1 MPKSQFLQSS
11 FASGEL
17 SPLIL
22 GRTDLDQYYKGG
34 QTAENVVI
42 VPQGGIKRRPGTKRI
57 EKALSNS
64 FVTVTSQA
72 PTMAKGGTPANIYDD
87 NPNTFG
93 ITTAPFDGSP
103 YQEFARYQY
112 SSIPTVSFIDIKN
125 VSLFTN
131 GVTERTARVILQ
143 SSATGSTWKF
153 LETFIISTE
162 YEISKRFNLDKE
174 DEDATFQ
181 YRLVTDA
188 LTIAGT
194 TLSIKINE
202 FSLRNTGSEYGN
214 VKTFDFSYGTDEHY
228 LGVLTTDNMRFYRIP
243 HQGSTETVWISDIIV
258 PYSDL
263 DVLTVRDAQTEN
275 VMLLF
280 NKDNAPHRIIF
291 DPTNFTTGLFA
302 GNNQFTSGPIPFSN
316 VPQYDYNDE
325 NSPTA
330 VSAVQRITFGNGFVA
345 GNRYQVDIQGV
356 LSKNI
361 SFGGDVESTA
371 FNLQKNLQEMP
382 VFGDTGITVTGSALL
397 GPYTITI
404 SDESAQPLK
413 LFSAFVTEGATGN
426 TGITFIRDVIG
437 VSRKEDV
444 WSAPYI
450 NSQNQSRPGRGFPL
464 MGAFNEGRL
473 WIGGTKS
480 KRQSLF
486 ASKSGDLFN
495 FFSEEGADDDG
506 IFVTINSR
514 NLTEI
519 IDVNPDRG
527 LQVFC
532 AGAEFIVKNNTPST
546 ITIEAETQLGSF
558 NLESKALDGAT
569 LFIDGNGNT
578 LRQYLY
584 NFNED
589 AYTSNDISVLSSHL
603 INNPLDMA
611 ALDGTSSE
619 DSSWVFIINQDGSAA
634 VLNTVRAQ
642 DINGFTKWLPYV
654 DSVQPGNNTVLESC
668 SVVGKELYV
677 VAKNNSFNYGP
688 TITIELWDFDSK
700 LDSSVNFTISSPF
713 FSSVVD
719 TPDQFRGQTIGLTR
733 NDVPLPDRE
742 VSLAGQFSLAPSER
756 PDFIGDIVN
765 YQYGYNI
772 PVAFKSM
779 PVNTNPGTRSGQ
791 NAMREK
797 KITNMNLR
805 VLETSGVYIDGIPVP
820 VRELGP
826 ASNSPLNTPLSPK
839 TGIIEDNRGGNGW
852 STEVVPLI
860 TVPGP
865 TPFHLQSIE
874 YEVESS

>member
-42 VPQGGIKRRPGTKRI
+42 VPQGGIKRRPGTLQVDTPLG
-57 EKALSNS
+57 ALVRNAQLPSMPNGGNAS
-64 FVTVTSQA
+64 FIND
-72 PTMAKGGTPANIYDD
+72 G
-87 NPNTFG
+87 NPLTYG
-93 ITTAPFDGSP
+93 ITDTSWTGTFKTVAQYTFTSAPQP
-103 YQEFARYQY
+103 
-112 SSIPTVSFIDIKN
+112 SFIDIKN
-125 VSLFTN
+125 ISIINTGTAEQNATVKLQHGSDSTQWTDISSFVISDKY
-131 GVTERTARVILQ
+131 VT
-143 SSATGSTWKF
+143 
-153 LETFIISTE
+153 
-162 YEISKRFNLDKE
+162 SKRVTFPNIVGYLGFRIVCDLTAFNTYAIKVGEFNLK
-174 DEDATFQ
+174 TSVGQ
-181 YRLVTDA
+181 PTD
-188 LTIAGT
+188 
-194 TLSIKINE
+194 
-202 FSLRNTGSEYGN
+202 
-214 VKTFDFSYGTDEHY
+214 VKTFDFSVGSDEHY
-228 LGVLTTDNMRFYRIP
+228 LGVLTAKNLRVYRTP
-243 HQGSTETVWISDIIV
+243 HAGSADTVFVADVVV
-258 PYSDL
+258 PYNGAAVSE
-263 DVLTVRDAQTEN
+263 VRDSQTEN
-275 VMLLF
+275 VMLMF
-280 NKDNAPHRIIF
+280 HKDYEPQRIIF
-291 DPTNFTTGLFA
+291 E
-302 GNNQFTSGPIPFSN
+302 GNASFVSGPIPFSN
-316 VPQYDYNDE
+316 VPQYDYNDTD
-325 NSPTA
+325 SPTA

-345 GNRYQVDIQGV
+345 GNRYQVDVQGV

-382 VFGDTGITVTGSALL
+382 IFGDTGITVTGSALL

-404 SDESAQPLK
+404 SNESAQPLK

-426 TGITFIRDVIG
+426 TGITFVRDVIG

-444 WSAPYI
+444 WS
-450 NSQNQSRPGRGFPL
+450 STRGFPL

-519 IDVNPDRG
+519 VDVNPDRG

-532 AGAEFIVKNNTPST
+532 SGAEFIVKGNTPST
-546 ITIEAETQLGSF
+546 IQIEAETQLGSF
-558 NLESKALDGAT
+558 NLETKALDGAT
-569 LFIDGNGNT
+569 LFINGNGNT

-603 INNPLDMA
+603 INKPLDMA

-619 DSSWVFIINQDGSAA
+619 DSAWVFIVNEDGSAA

-642 DINGFTKWLPYV
+642 DINGFTKWTLYNP
-654 DSVQPGNNTVLESC
+654 DADNTTKYESC
-668 SVVGKELYV
+668 SVVGKELYLV
-677 VAKNNSFNYGP
+677 VKSTNAIDVNTYKTIEKWDFNVLLDSAKNFTGVISEGLANINVGLRFAGQTVGAISNGFVLPNRNVTSAG
-688 TITIELWDFDSK
+688 IVIFSDDELGVIGQDYNIQIG
-700 LDSSVNFTISSPF
+700 LNFTSS
-713 FSSVVD
+713 
-719 TPDQFRGQTIGLTR
+719 
-733 NDVPLPDRE
+733 
-742 VSLAGQFSLAPSER
+742 
-756 PDFIGDIVN
+756 
-765 YQYGYNI
+765 
-772 PVAFKSM
+772 FKSM

-805 VLETSGVYIDGIPVP
+805 VLETAGVYIDGIPVP

>member
-22 GRTDLDQYYKGG
+22 GRTDLDQYYRGG

-42 VPQGGIKRRPGTKRI
+42 VPQGGIKRRPGTKYVSTPI
-57 EKALSNS
+57 QNLSRRQN
-64 FVTVTSQA
+64 V
-72 PTMAKGGTPANIYDD
+72 PTMPTGGPAANINDGNPLTYGISGASLNANSVLAEYNFGTP
-87 NPNTFG
+87 
-93 ITTAPFDGSP
+93 
-103 YQEFARYQY
+103 
-112 SSIPTVSFIDIKN
+112 VSFEFIDLRAISIVPGQLGQEDTN
-125 VSLFTN
+125 TVRLEVSSN
-131 GVTERTARVILQ
+131 GTTWLQ
-143 SSATGSTWKF
+143 FGPANK
-153 LETFIISTE
+153 LNISTE
-162 YEISKRFNLDKE
+162 FESSGRFTYESGGQSWQYFRLIIENALVFGQTAKIGEFNVK
-174 DEDATFQ
+174 FQ
-181 YRLVTDA
+181 NGLVSP
-188 LTIAGT
+188 I
-194 TLSIKINE
+194 
-202 FSLRNTGSEYGN
+202 
-214 VKTFDFSYGTDEHY
+214 KTFDFSIGSDEHY
-228 LGVLTTDNMRFYRIP
+228 LGVLTSGNIRFYRAP
-243 HQGSTETVWISDIIV
+243 HSGSSDTAYVGDVIA
-258 PYSDL
+258 PYDPD
-263 DVLTVRDAQTEN
+263 DVADVRDVQTEN
-275 VMLLF
+275 VMITF
-280 NKDNAPHRIIF
+280 SKNHAPDRIIF
-291 DPTNFTTGLFA
+291 NGVIPD
-302 GNNQFTSGPIPFSN
+302 GNQNRFPAFTSGPVPFSN
-316 VPQYDYNDE
+316 VPQYDYNDSD
-325 NSPTA
+325 SPTP
-330 VSAVQRITFGNGFVA
+330 VSAVQTILFANSFVS
-345 GNRYQVDIQGV
+345 GDRYQVDVQGV

-361 SFGGDVESTA
+361 SFGGDAESTA

-382 VFGDTGITVTGSALL
+382 IFGDTGVTVTGSSLY
-397 GPYTITI
+397 GPYTITV
-404 SDESAQPLK
+404 SNESAQPLK
-413 LFSAFVTEGATGN
+413 LFSGFQTSGSSGN
-426 TGITFIRDVIG
+426 HSITFSRTVVG
-437 VSRKEDV
+437 SSRKEDV
-444 WSAPYI
+444 WSNA
-450 NSQNQSRPGRGFPL
+450 RGFPL

-486 ASKSGDLFN
+486 ASKAGDLFN

-519 IDVNPDRG
+519 VDVNPDRG
-527 LQVFC
+527 LQIFC
-532 AGAEFIVKNNTPST
+532 SGAEFIVKGNTPST
-546 ITIEAETQLGSF
+546 VIIEAETQLGSF

-569 LFIDGNGNT
+569 LFINGNGNT

-603 INNPLDMA
+603 IDKPLDMA

-619 DSSWVFIINQDGSAA
+619 DASWVFIINQDGTAS
-634 VLNTVRAQ
+634 VLNTVRSQ
-642 DINGFTKWLPYV
+642 DINGFTKWKPRNVSQDEY
-654 DSVQPGNNTVLESC
+654 TTLESC

-677 VAKNNSFNYGP
+677 VSVYKKRIPGSQVFATVKC
-688 TITIELWDFDSK
+688 IEKWDFEAVFDGQKEVDPASPIEYSQMS
-700 LDSSVNFTISSPF
+700 LGLQFANTEVGVIAGETILPNRTADANGIIYFTPEEESLTYPSGSSYKAGHNFTAS
-713 FSSVVD
+713 
-719 TPDQFRGQTIGLTR
+719 
-733 NDVPLPDRE
+733 
-742 VSLAGQFSLAPSER
+742 
-756 PDFIGDIVN
+756 
-765 YQYGYNI
+765 
-772 PVAFKSM
+772 FKSM

-805 VLETSGVYIDGIPVP
+805 VLETSGVYIDGMPVP

>member
-42 VPQGGIKRRPGTKRI
+42 VPQGGIKRRPGTFVVDNTLG
-57 EKALSNS
+57 ALTRNTQLPSMPRGGSAANVNDGNDAT
-64 FVTVTSQA
+64 FATTDQPFAGTYLTFAQYDFAAA
-72 PTMAKGGTPANIYDD
+72 PL
-87 NPNTFG
+87 PN
-93 ITTAPFDGSP
+93 
-103 YQEFARYQY
+103 
-112 SSIPTVSFIDIKN
+112 FIDVRNISI
-125 VSLFTN
+125 VGPASMPQ
-131 GVTERTARVILQ
+131 RTANVLLQDSNNGTSWNDLAILEIS
-143 SSATGSTWKF
+143 SSATKNFRYTVPTGSTSKYF
-153 LETFIISTE
+153 RLRCDLISGP
-162 YEISKRFNLDKE
+162 S
-174 DEDATFQ
+174 A
-181 YRLVTDA
+181 A
-188 LTIAGT
+188 A
-194 TLSIKINE
+194 IKI
-202 FSLRNTGSEYGN
+202 GEYNLKTAAVGASS
-214 VKTFDFSYGTDEHY
+214 VKTFDFSIGSDEHY
-228 LGVLTTDNMRFYRIP
+228 IGVLTDKNMAFYRAP
-243 HQGSTETVWISDIIV
+243 HAGSTETVYTGNVSV
-258 PYSDL
+258 PYLNADL
-263 DVLTVRDAQTEN
+263 SQVRDAQTEN

-280 NKDNAPHRIIF
+280 HKDYAPQRIIF
-291 DPTNFTTGLFA
+291 NGT
-302 GNNQFTSGPIPFSN
+302 NQFTSGPIPFSN
-316 VPQYDYNDE
+316 VPQYDYNDSD
-325 NSPTA
+325 SPAA

-345 GNRYQVDIQGV
+345 GNRYQVDVQGV

-382 VFGDTGITVTGSALL
+382 IFGDTGITVTGSALL

-413 LFSAFVTEGATGN
+413 LFSAFVTEGSTGN

-444 WSAPYI
+444 WS
-450 NSQNQSRPGRGFPL
+450 STRGFPL

-519 IDVNPDRG
+519 VDVNPDRG

-532 AGAEFIVKNNTPST
+532 SGAEFIVKGNTPST
-546 ITIEAETQLGSF
+546 IIIEAETQLGSF

-569 LFIDGNGNT
+569 LFINGNGNT

-603 INNPLDMA
+603 INKPLDMA

-619 DSSWVFIINQDGSAA
+619 DAAWVFIINQDGSAA

-642 DINGFTKWLPYV
+642 DINGFTKWTLYNPDEDNV
-654 DSVQPGNNTVLESC
+654 TKFESC
-668 SVVGKELYV
+668 SVVGKELYFIV
-677 VAKNNSFNYGP
+677 ESVNSVTNDTYR
-688 TITIELWDFDSK
+688 TLEKWDFDA
-700 LDSSVNFTISSPF
+700 LMDSSQKVNVSAGTSNT
-713 FSSVVD
+713 SVGVGVR
-719 TPDQFRGQTIGLTR
+719 FAGQTVSVIGDK
-733 NDVPLPDRE
+733 NILPDR
-742 VSLAGQFSLAPSER
+742 VVGSTGQVIILASER
-756 PDFIGDIVN
+756 PPTGTVEFKIGLN
-765 YQYGYNI
+765 FT
-772 PVAFKSM
+772 ASFKSM

-805 VLETSGVYIDGIPVP
+805 VLETSGVYIDGMPVP

>member
-42 VPQGGIKRRPGTKRI
+42 VPQGGIKRRPGTFVVDNTLG
-57 EKALSNS
+57 ALTRNTQLPSMPRGGSAANVNDGNDAT
-64 FVTVTSQA
+64 FATTDQPFAGTYLTFAQYDFAAA
-72 PTMAKGGTPANIYDD
+72 PL
-87 NPNTFG
+87 PN
-93 ITTAPFDGSP
+93 
-103 YQEFARYQY
+103 
-112 SSIPTVSFIDIKN
+112 FIDVRNISIAGPASMPQRTAN
-125 VSLFTN
+125 VLLQDSTN
-131 GVTERTARVILQ
+131 GTSWNDLAIFEIS
-143 SSATGSTWKF
+143 SSATKNFRYTVPTGNTRKYF
-153 LETFIISTE
+153 RLRCDLISGP
-162 YEISKRFNLDKE
+162 S
-174 DEDATFQ
+174 A
-181 YRLVTDA
+181 A
-188 LTIAGT
+188 A
-194 TLSIKINE
+194 IKI
-202 FSLRNTGSEYGN
+202 GEYNLKTAAVGASS
-214 VKTFDFSYGTDEHY
+214 VKTFDFSIGSDEHY
-228 LGVLTTDNMRFYRIP
+228 IGVLTDKNMAFYRAP
-243 HQGSTETVWISDIIV
+243 HAGSTETVYTGNVSV
-258 PYSDL
+258 PYLNADL
-263 DVLTVRDAQTEN
+263 SQVRDAQTEN

-280 NKDNAPHRIIF
+280 HKDYAPQRIIF
-291 DPTNFTTGLFA
+291 NGT
-302 GNNQFTSGPIPFSN
+302 NQFTSGPIPFSN
-316 VPQYDYNDE
+316 VPQYDYNDSD
-325 NSPTA
+325 SPAA
-330 VSAVQRITFGNGFVA
+330 VSAVQTISFSNSFVA
-345 GNRYQVDIQGV
+345 GDRYQVDVQGV

-361 SFGGDVESTA
+361 SFGGDAESTA

-382 VFGDTGITVTGSALL
+382 IFGDTGITVTGS
-397 GPYTITI
+397 GSPYTITI

-413 LFSAFVTEGATGN
+413 LFSAFQTSGSTGN
-426 TGITFIRDVIG
+426 HTITFSRTAIG
-437 VSRKEDV
+437 VSRREDV
-444 WSAPYI
+444 WS
-450 NSQNQSRPGRGFPL
+450 STRGFPL

-519 IDVNPDRG
+519 VDVNPDRG
-527 LQVFC
+527 LQIFC
-532 AGAEFIVKNNTPST
+532 SGAEFIVKGNTPST
-546 ITIEAETQLGSF
+546 IIIEAETQLGSF

-569 LFIDGNGNT
+569 LFINGNGNT

-603 INNPLDMA
+603 INKPLDMA

-619 DSSWVFIINQDGSAA
+619 DAAWVFIINQDGSAA

-642 DINGFTKWLPYV
+642 DINGFTKWTLYNPDEDNV
-654 DSVQPGNNTVLESC
+654 TKFESC
-668 SVVGKELYV
+668 SVVGKELYFIV
-677 VAKNNSFNYGP
+677 ESVNSVTNDTYR
-688 TITIELWDFDSK
+688 TLEKWDFDA
-700 LDSSVNFTISSPF
+700 LMDSSQKVNVSAGTSNT
-713 FSSVVD
+713 SVSVGVR
-719 TPDQFRGQTIGLTR
+719 FAGQTVSVIGGK
-733 NDVPLPDRE
+733 NILPDRVVGSTGE
-742 VSLAGQFSLAPSER
+742 VIILASER
-756 PDFIGDIVN
+756 PPTGTVEFKIGLN
-765 YQYGYNI
+765 FT
-772 PVAFKSM
+772 ASFKSM
-779 PVNTNPGTRSGQ
+779 PLNTNPGTRSGQ

-805 VLETSGVYIDGIPVP
+805 VLETSGVYIDGMPVP

-852 STEVVPLI
+852 STEDVPLI